1 METPFDTI
9 NAGLGNLREK
19 IKNDPEELFEPTDE
33 AIEIDMELQSKF
45 LFFSIAEELE
55 NVVIYKVG
63 DGVLVAGSGYD
74 EARCGSDYS
83 PARMLERAVNAL
95 AMYWRLKQKQ
105 DAAELRLVRARRP
118 APGVYEGK
126 AARHFIAVV
135 TEDRRILV
143 QRTDGGFNDSTETYD
158 AMDQDGDRAW
168 KLRRINLTDGTV
180 ES

>member
-45 LFFSIAEELE
+45 LFFSIAEEIESVEYTTNGGAL
-55 NVVIYKVG
+55 IAG
-63 DGVLVAGSGYD
+63 DGPEQAQARFTENPDWVL
-74 EARCGSDYS
+74 R
-83 PARMLERAVNAL
+83 RAVNMMGL
-95 AMYWRLKQKQ
+95 YWRLKQEQ